1 VGTALQSRVFIQSL
15 LKQMNEE
22 AKQILLR
29 ILRRADRLATVAM
42 HGDVPDY
49 EMSEELSGVCG
60 ELIALIEDNCLSDD
74 EPTPELLAVAQAVT
88 RANPDKEAGLSK

>member
-1 VGTALQSRVFIQSL
+1 
-15 LKQMNEE
+15 MNQNAIET
-22 AKQILLR
+22 LLR

-88 RANPDKEAGLSK
+88 RADHAVMLEQAGANPDAPINNQGESK

>member
-1 VGTALQSRVFIQSL
+1 
-15 LKQMNEE
+15 MNEE

>member
-1 VGTALQSRVFIQSL
+1 V
-15 LKQMNEE
+15 NEE

-42 HGDVPDY
+42 AGDVPDY

-74 EPTPELLAVAQAVT
+74 EDATTPALLALAKLVT
-88 RANPDKEAGLSK
+88 R